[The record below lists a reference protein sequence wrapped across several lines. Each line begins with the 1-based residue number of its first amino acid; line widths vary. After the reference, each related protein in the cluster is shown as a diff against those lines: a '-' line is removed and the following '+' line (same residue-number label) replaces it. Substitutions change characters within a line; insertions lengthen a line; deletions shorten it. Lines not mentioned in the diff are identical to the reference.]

1 MSQNLNAHAVVHK
14 VLVWQLDTLLRS
26 AKEHITVVLYSFKQK
41 TQQERKGKQLT
52 KLSITLT

>member
-26 AKEHITVVLYSFKQK
+26 AKEHITVELYSFIQK
-41 TQQERKGKQLT
+41 NQQEREGKQLT
-52 KLSITLT
+52 SIPTGQ